1 MTVVRIT
8 AEKGASV
15 THILLIPAAGL
26 ATAVHGRCGPESRV
40 VTSRD

>member
-26 ATAVHGRCGPESRV
+26 AIVVRGSRGPRSV
-40 VTSRD
+40 W

>member
-15 THILLIPAAGL
+15 THILLIPAAAGL
-26 ATAVHGRCGPESRV
+26 PIVVRGRRGPRAVW
-40 VTSRD
+40 

>member
-15 THILLIPAAGL
+15 THIFLIPAAGL
-26 ATAVHGRCGPESRV
+26 AIVVHGRCGPESCV
-40 VTSRD
+40 VTSLD

>member
-15 THILLIPAAGL
+15 THILLIPAAGPATL
-26 ATAVHGRCGPESRV
+26 AYGRRGSENRV
-40 VTSRD
+40 GTSRD

>member
-8 AEKGASV
+8 AEKGVSV
-15 THILLIPAAGL
+15 THIILIPAAGL
-26 ATAVHGRCGPESRV
+26 AIVAHGRLGPESRV

>member
-15 THILLIPAAGL
+15 THILLIPAADL
-26 ATAVHGRCGPESRV
+26 AIVVHGRCDPESRV
-40 VTSRD
+40 VTRRD